1 LQEFKTKSG
10 RENMKTAII
19 TGASKGIGAVIAKR
33 LNELNYNL
41 VLNYRSS
48 TSSMEE
54 LINDLTNKE
63 TKNIIVKCD
72 ISNYEDAKKLVD
84 EAYSNFG
91 SVDVL
96 INNAGITKDN
106 ILPLMTEEEFDQ
118 VIDTNLKGTFNCCK
132 HIARRMIKQKQG
144 RIINISSVVG
154 LAGNAGQVNYSASK
168 AGVIGMTKSMAREL
182 GKKNILVN
190 AVAPGFIKTEMTDKI
205 PEDLKA
211 EMMRNIPLQ
220 RLGQPSDIADCVEFL
235 ISDKASYITGQVISV
250 NGGYYM

>member
-1 LQEFKTKSG
+1 
-10 RENMKTAII
+10 
-19 TGASKGIGAVIAKR
+19 
-33 LNELNYNL
+33 
-41 VLNYRSS
+41 
-48 TSSMEE
+48 MEK
-54 LINDLTNKE
+54 LISNLTNKE

-72 ISNYEDAKKLVD
+72 ISDYEDANRLID
-84 EAYSNFG
+84 EAYNNFG
-91 SVDVL
+91 TVDVL

-106 ILPLMTEEEFDQ
+106 ILPLMTEEEFDM
-118 VIDTNLKGTFNCCK
+118 VININLKGTFNCCR

-144 RIINISSVVG
+144 RIINISSVSG

-211 EMMRNIPLQ
+211 EMMENIPLQ
-220 RLGQPSDIADCVEFL
+220 RLGQPSDIADCIEFL

-250 NGGYYM
+250 NGGYYI

>member
-1 LQEFKTKSG
+1 
-10 RENMKTAII
+10 MKTAII

-41 VLNYRSS
+41 VLNYKNS
-48 TSSMEE
+48 TMAMEE
-54 LINDLTNKE
+54 LLNNFTNKE

-72 ISNYEDAKKLVD
+72 ISDYDDAKQLID
-84 EAYSNFG
+84 AAYNNFD
-91 SVDVL
+91 SVEVL

-106 ILPLMTEEEFDQ
+106 ILPLMTEEEFDL

-168 AGVIGMTKSMAREL
+168 AGVIGMTKSMAKEL

-190 AVAPGFIKTEMTDKI
+190 AVAPGFIKTEMTDRI

-211 EMMRNIPLQ
+211 EMMKNIPLQ
-220 RLGQPSDIADCVEFL
+220 RLGEPSDIADCVEFL

-250 NGGYYM
+250 NGGYYI

>member
-1 LQEFKTKSG
+1 
-10 RENMKTAII
+10 MKTAII

-48 TSSMEE
+48 TDAMEE
-54 LINDLTNKE
+54 LINNFTNKE
-63 TKNIIVKCD
+63 TKNVIVKCD
-72 ISNYEDAKKLVD
+72 ISNYEDAKRLID

-91 SVDVL
+91 TVDVL

-106 ILPLMTEEEFDQ
+106 ILPLMTEDEFDQ

-182 GKKNILVN
+182 GKRNILVN

-211 EMMRNIPLQ
+211 EMMKNIPLQ
-220 RLGQPSDIADCVEFL
+220 RLGEPSDIADCVEFL
-235 ISDKASYITGQVISV
+235 ISNKASYITGQVLSV

>member
-1 LQEFKTKSG
+1 
-10 RENMKTAII
+10 MKTAII

-41 VLNYRSS
+41 VLNYRSN
-48 TSSMEE
+48 TALIEE
-54 LINDLTNKE
+54 LIDNFTNKD
-63 TKNIIVKCD
+63 TNNIIVKCD
-72 ISNYEDAKKLVD
+72 ISLYEDAKKLID
-84 EAYSNFG
+84 EAYNNFG
-91 SVDVL
+91 TVDVL

-106 ILPLMTEEEFDQ
+106 ILPLMTEEEFDE
-118 VIDTNLKGTFNCCK
+118 VIDINLKGTFNCCK
-132 HIARRMIKQKQG
+132 HIARRMIKQKYG

-154 LAGNAGQVNYSASK
+154 LSGNAGQVNYSASK

-205 PEDLKA
+205 PEDIKAVMLK
-211 EMMRNIPLQ
+211 NIPLQ
-220 RLGQPSDIADCVEFL
+220 RLGQPEDIADCVEFL

-250 NGGYYM
+250 NGGFYM

>member
-1 LQEFKTKSG
+1 
-10 RENMKTAII
+10 MKTAII

-48 TSSMEE
+48 TDAMEE
-54 LINDLTNKE
+54 LINNFTNKE

-72 ISNYEDAKKLVD
+72 ISNYEDAKRLID

-91 SVDVL
+91 TVDVL

-106 ILPLMTEEEFDQ
+106 ILPLMTEDEFDQ

-182 GKKNILVN
+182 GKRNILVN

-211 EMMRNIPLQ
+211 EMMKNIPLQ
-220 RLGQPSDIADCVEFL
+220 RLGEPSDIADCVEFL
-235 ISDKASYITGQVISV
+235 ISDKASYITGQVLSV

>member
-1 LQEFKTKSG
+1 
-10 RENMKTAII
+10 MKTAII

-48 TSSMEE
+48 TDAMEE
-54 LINDLTNKE
+54 LINNFTNKE

-72 ISNYEDAKKLVD
+72 ISNYEDAKRLID

-91 SVDVL
+91 TVDVL

-106 ILPLMTEEEFDQ
+106 ILPLMTEDEFDQ

-144 RIINISSVVG
+144 RVINISSVVG

-211 EMMRNIPLQ
+211 EMMKNIPLQ
-220 RLGQPSDIADCVEFL
+220 RLGEPSDIADCVEFL
-235 ISDKASYITGQVISV
+235 ISNKASYITGQVLSV

>member
-1 LQEFKTKSG
+1 
-10 RENMKTAII
+10 MKTAII
-19 TGASKGIGAVIAKR
+19 TGASKGIGAVLAQR

-41 VLNYRSS
+41 VLNYKSS
-48 TSSMEE
+48 TNSMEE
-54 LINDLTNKE
+54 LINNFTNKE

-72 ISNYEDAKKLVD
+72 ISDYEETKQLVD
-84 EAYSNFG
+84 EAYKNFG

-106 ILPLMTEEEFDQ
+106 ILPLMTEEEFDL

-132 HIARRMIKQKQG
+132 HIARRMIKQKSG

-168 AGVIGMTKSMAREL
+168 AGVIGMTKSMAKEL

-205 PEDLKA
+205 PDEIKS
-211 EMMRNIPLQ
+211 EMMKNIPLQ
-220 RLGQPSDIADCVEFL
+220 RLGEPSDIADCVEFL

-250 NGGYYM
+250 NGGYYI

>member
-1 LQEFKTKSG
+1 
-10 RENMKTAII
+10 MKTAII
-19 TGASKGIGAVIAKR
+19 TGASKGIGAVIAKK

-48 TSSMEE
+48 TNAMEE
-54 LINDLTNKE
+54 LINNFTNKE

-72 ISNYEDAKKLVD
+72 ISNYEDAKRLVD
-84 EAYSNFG
+84 EAYNNFG
-91 SVDVL
+91 TVDVL

-106 ILPLMTEEEFDQ
+106 ILPLMTEEEFDL

-168 AGVIGMTKSMAREL
+168 AGVIGITKSMAREL

-211 EMMRNIPLQ
+211 EMMKNIPLQ
-220 RLGQPSDIADCVEFL
+220 RLGEPSDIADCVEFL
-235 ISDKASYITGQVISV
+235 ISDKASYITGQVLSV

>member
-1 LQEFKTKSG
+1 
-10 RENMKTAII
+10 MKTAII

-41 VLNYRSS
+41 VLNYKNS
-48 TSSMEE
+48 TMAMEE
-54 LINDLTNKE
+54 LLNNFTNKE

-72 ISNYEDAKKLVD
+72 ISDYDDAKQLID
-84 EAYSNFG
+84 AAYNNFD
-91 SVDVL
+91 SVEVL

-106 ILPLMTEEEFDQ
+106 ILPLMTEEEFDL

-168 AGVIGMTKSMAREL
+168 AGVIGMTKSMAKEL

-190 AVAPGFIKTEMTDKI
+190 AVAPGFIKTEMTDVI

-211 EMMRNIPLQ
+211 EMMKNIPLQ
-220 RLGQPSDIADCVEFL
+220 RLGEPSDIADCVEFL

-250 NGGYYM
+250 NGGYYI

>member
-1 LQEFKTKSG
+1 
-10 RENMKTAII
+10 MKTAII

-41 VLNYRSS
+41 VLNYRSN
-48 TSSMEE
+48 TALIEE
-54 LINDLTNKE
+54 LIDNFTNKD
-63 TKNIIVKCD
+63 TNNIIVKCD
-72 ISNYEDAKKLVD
+72 ISLYEDAKKLID
-84 EAYSNFG
+84 EAYNNFG
-91 SVDVL
+91 TVDVL

-106 ILPLMTEEEFDQ
+106 ILPLMTEEEFDE
-118 VIDTNLKGTFNCCK
+118 VIDINLKGTFNCCK
-132 HIARRMIKQKQG
+132 HIARRMIKQKYG

-154 LAGNAGQVNYSASK
+154 LSGNAGQVNYAASK

-205 PEDLKA
+205 PEDIKAVMLK
-211 EMMRNIPLQ
+211 NIPLQ
-220 RLGQPSDIADCVEFL
+220 RLGQPEDIADCVEFL

-250 NGGYYM
+250 SGGFYM

>member
-1 LQEFKTKSG
+1 
-10 RENMKTAII
+10 MKTAII

-48 TSSMEE
+48 TDAMEE
-54 LINDLTNKE
+54 LINNFTNKE

-72 ISNYEDAKKLVD
+72 ISNYEDARRLID

-91 SVDVL
+91 TVDVL

-106 ILPLMTEEEFDQ
+106 ILPLMTEDEFDQ

-211 EMMRNIPLQ
+211 EMMKNIPLQ

-235 ISDKASYITGQVISV
+235 ISNKASYITGQVLSV

>member
-1 LQEFKTKSG
+1 
-10 RENMKTAII
+10 MKTAII

-72 ISNYEDAKKLVD
+72 ISDYEDAKKLVD

>member
-1 LQEFKTKSG
+1 
-10 RENMKTAII
+10 MKTAII
-19 TGASKGIGAVIAKR
+19 TGASKGIGAVIASR
-33 LNELNYNL
+33 LNELGYNL

-48 TSSMEE
+48 TASMEE
-54 LINDLTNKE
+54 LINSFTNKQTE
-63 TKNIIVKCD
+63 NVIVQCD
-72 ISNYEDAKKLVD
+72 ISSYGDAKKLVD
-84 EAYSNFG
+84 EAYEKFG
-91 SVDVL
+91 SVNVL

-106 ILPLMTEEEFDQ
+106 LLPLMSEEEFDL

-132 HIARRMIKQKQG
+132 HIAKRMLKQKYG

-190 AVAPGFIKTEMTDKI
+190 AVAPGFIQTEMTDKI
-205 PEDLKA
+205 PEDIKA
-211 EMMRNIPLQ
+211 EMMKNIPLQ
-220 RLGQPSDIADCVEFL
+220 RLGQPSDIADAVEFL
-235 ISDKASYITGQVISV
+235 ISDKASYITGQVLSV

>member
-1 LQEFKTKSG
+1 
-10 RENMKTAII
+10 MKTAII

-48 TSSMEE
+48 TDAMEE
-54 LINDLTNKE
+54 LINNFTNKE
-63 TKNIIVKCD
+63 TKNVIVKCD
-72 ISNYEDAKKLVD
+72 ISNYEDAKRLID

-91 SVDVL
+91 TVDVL

-106 ILPLMTEEEFDQ
+106 ILPLMTEDEFDQ

-211 EMMRNIPLQ
+211 EMMKNIPLQ
-220 RLGQPSDIADCVEFL
+220 RLGEPSDIADCVEFL
-235 ISDKASYITGQVISV
+235 ISNKASYITGQVLSV